1 MARGLGATVG
11 DPLTAAWGNVAYA
24 RSLTDAWAVFE
35 LPTVAYPEQPLEHRA
50 TVVAAL
56 ADLVRDLGADYKIDV
71 CAAGWSPDA
80 YAADRL
86 TGAPARHQAARRTYV
101 EAQAEALGNY
111 AFAFPR
117 TFLSV
122 CLDGAA
128 QDRSEVLSDAITA
141 AVSDPASW
149 LRTMRERWTAARP
162 RLGMATRDDLSQRRL
177 QDDQCR
183 ALELGYRLGAAWPD
197 IKPAT
202 TATIRWLI
210 ARSWARGLGEPNVPP
225 AEDPGALDFQLDGG
239 AVLEPLGGQV
249 LEWMDYVHRRGWF
262 LEVESETGVAL
273 QTGLAA
279 TQLPAGGHAPDA
291 LLELLFR
298 PAQRLAFPIDVALTV
313 QWVSNARALR
323 AAQDKVDQADE
334 QADDEHDS
342 RRGVDDDT
350 DERTQLSRDYVTYLR
365 RSGDPMHQAQ
375 LTVMFGSPPDLQLH
389 RQRGDEVKAAFKAHG
404 ATMRTPVAQQQE
416 LFAQH
421 LPAQRFHLRGYRRH
435 LTGGQVGAMAP
446 TARHR
451 VGSGRGWLLGRLLH
465 SAIAPPVLLDLAEGS
480 HSDRAGGIVFIADS
494 GAGKTT
500 ATGKLCLEAFLD
512 GARIFDSD
520 VKGDDH
526 HWLEHSAVAEHV
538 DHITLAPDP
547 SLRGMLDPWV
557 NAPRELRMEAAQ
569 DFLYSLFPRN
579 VQAAW
584 EQALLEA
591 LAAVNR
597 LRAPSNVEVIRALQ
611 HLSAPDDLQTAGV
624 ALARHLQRHAEHGL
638 PQLGFADPAT
648 SPRVIGHRQVTHVL
662 LGNLPLPD
670 ATVKPDTY
678 RPSQRIAEQIH
689 LLMTLLATR
698 LGDENPDELVIYND
712 DEGWRAL
719 RTNVGRQAADARNRI
734 ARSKAWV
741 PMYGLQ
747 FADDIGPDTIGNLFG
762 ARFIGRLPDQA
773 QRAHAIR
780 LIGRDP
786 ADEQLHGDLA
796 RLSPGQFLLQDHFD
810 QVDFIQID
818 RGPIADL
825 LSTTRRRRG
834 QPPPA
839 DPAS

>member
-1 MARGLGATVG
+1 MGRARGATVA
-11 DPLTAAWGNVAYA
+11 DPLTWAWGNVAYA

-50 TVVAAL
+50 TIVQAL
-56 ADLVRDLGADYKIDV
+56 ADLVRDRGADYKIDV
-71 CAAGWSPDA
+71 CSAGWSIEDYAAGRLADTSARHRVPRDA
-80 YAADRL
+80 YVRAQADAL
-86 TGAPARHQAARRTYV
+86 AARAY
-101 EAQAEALGNY
+101 
-111 AFAFPR
+111 AFPR

-122 CLDGAA
+122 CLDGAT
-128 QDRSEVLSDAITA
+128 QDRSEVLSDAITTA
-141 AVSDPASW
+141 ISDPASW
-149 LRTMRERWTAARP
+149 VRGARDRWSAGRP
-162 RLGMATRDDLSQRRL
+162 QLAMATRGELSWRHLHDDQRR
-177 QDDQCR
+177 
-183 ALELGYRLGAAWPD
+183 AGELGDQLAVAWPD
-197 IKPAT
+197 AQPAT
-202 TATIRWLI
+202 TATIQWLT
-210 ARSWARGLGEPNVPP
+210 ARSWTRGLGEPGVP
-225 AEDPGALDFQLDGG
+225 AGDEPGALSFERNDS
-239 AVLEPLGGQV
+239 AVLEPLSAQV
-249 LEWMDYVHRRGWF
+249 WEWMDYVHRRGWF
-262 LEVESETGVAL
+262 LEVESELGVGL

-279 TQLPAGGHAPDA
+279 TRLPNGGQAPHA

-298 PAQRLAFPIDVALTV
+298 PAQRLAFPIDVSLTV
-313 QWVSNARALR
+313 QWISNARALR

-342 RRGVDDDT
+342 RRGVDDGT

-375 LTVMFGSPPDLQLH
+375 LTAMYGSPPDLQLH
-389 RQRGDEVKAAFKAHG
+389 RQRGHEVKAAFKAHG

-435 LTGGQVGAMAP
+435 LTGLQVGAMAP

-451 VGSGRGWLLGRLLH
+451 IGSRRGWLLGQVLH

-520 VKGDDH
+520 VKGHDH
-526 HWLEHSAVAEHV
+526 HWLEHPAVAEHV

-547 SLRGMLDPWV
+547 ALRGMLDPWL

-579 VQAAW
+579 VEASW

-591 LAAVNR
+591 LAAVNQ
-597 LRAPSNVEVIRALQ
+597 LKAPSNVEVIRALQ
-611 HLSAPDDLQTAGV
+611 HLSAPDELQQAGI

-638 PQLGFADPAT
+638 PQLGFADPAAHQ
-648 SPRVIGHRQVTHVL
+648 REIGHRQVTHVL

-689 LLMTLLATR
+689 LLMTLLAAR
-698 LGDENPDELVIYND
+698 LGDENPDELVVYND

-773 QRAHAIR
+773 QRAHAIA

-786 ADEQLHGDLA
+786 ADEQLHADLA
-796 RLSPGQFLLQDHFD
+796 RLSPGQFLFQDHFD

-818 RGPIADL
+818 RGPLADL
-825 LSTTRRRRG
+825 LSTTRRRHG
-834 QPPPA
+834 APSATSPG
-839 DPAS
+839 S